1 MTKSNAMWIGYWA
14 MRVDIE
20 AYLQFWLKSLA
31 RGTPDTYWESR
42 IVERADA
49 SMIFYAE
56 YRRLNAP
63 KRRGRA
69 A

>member
-1 MTKSNAMWIGYWA
+1 MTKSDAMWVGYWA

-31 RGTPDTYWESR
+31 RGTPDTYWETQ

-49 SMIFYAE
+49 AMIFYSE
-56 YRRLNAP
+56 YKRLNAP
-63 KRRGRA
+63 KRRRKA